1 MVRSNR
7 SCVSDLYQYVVIA
20 RSWLVCTRIERSY
33 HLPNTPKHLSR
44 PKAPKNTSQNT
55 LDIPLIPPGSSRQHK
70 TSPDSTRQPQTAP
83 TTASHPPSDF
93 LECLRMSG
101 DVFWCQL
108 MSLTCLEP
116 SGVSE
121 DLSGCIWVIFRYT

>member
-1 MVRSNR
+1 MIRSNR

-20 RSWLVCTRIERSY
+20 RSRLVCTRIERSY

-44 PKAPKNTSQNT
+44 PKAPKNTSQKT

-83 TTASHPPSDF
+83 TTASHPQSDF

-108 MSLTCLEP
+108 VSLTCLEHL
-116 SGVSE
+116 GVSE
-121 DLSGCIWVIFRYT
+121 GLSGCIWVIFRYT

>member
-1 MVRSNR
+1 MIRSNR

-20 RSWLVCTRIERSY
+20 RSRLVCTRIERSY

-44 PKAPKNTSQNT
+44 PKAPKNTSQKT

-101 DVFWCQL
+101 DVCWCL
-108 MSLTCLEP
+108 LVSLKFLEHL
-116 SGVSE
+116 GVSGG
-121 DLSGCIWVIFRYT
+121 LSGGIWVIFRYS

>member
-1 MVRSNR
+1 MIRSNR

-20 RSWLVCTRIERSY
+20 RSRLVCTRIERSY

-70 TSPDSTRQPQTAP
+70 TSQDSTRQPQTAP
-83 TTASHPPSDF
+83 TTATDPQSDF
-93 LECLRMSG
+93 LECVRMSG

-108 MSLTCLEP
+108 VSLTCLEHL
-116 SGVSE
+116 GVSE
-121 DLSGCIWVIFRYT
+121 GLSGCIWVIFRYT